1 MILRASKDF
10 KWMSVEKYAM
20 LRQREID
27 EERKR
32 MIWIN
37 KEEEKQ
43 KRQKELRRGKEVFKK
58 KKGKK
63 QQKEKKQC
71 YF

>member
-27 EERKR
+27 ERKG

-43 KRQKELRRGKEVFKK
+43 KR
-58 KKGKK
+58 
-63 QQKEKKQC
+63 
-71 YF
+71 